1 MAINLVQ
8 PTGAQSVEINASFS
22 YGTSNVSGQLIFAS
36 IAAFGPLGGTT
47 PAGGNVQVPITEMW
61 SVVDIY
67 NVGGVV
73 TSGVNGTL
81 VLVIAGNPQYTNY
94 SIASTNLNL
103 LTRARLRASL
113 PLTPGQTFTF
123 ALTLGSTPT
132 ASVTQTET
140 FLVMKAPFSGKKG

>member
-1 MAINLVQ
+1 MPVNLVQ
-8 PTGAQSVEINASFS
+8 PTGAQGVEINASFS
-22 YGTSNVSGQLIFAS
+22 YGTTNVSGQLIFAS

-61 SVVDIY
+61 NIVDIY

-73 TSGVNGTL
+73 SSGVNGTL
-81 VLVIAGNPQYTNY
+81 VIVIAGNPQYTNF

-103 LTRARLRASL
+103 LTRARLTESL

-123 ALTLGSTPT
+123 ALQLGATPT

-140 FLVMKAPFSGKKG
+140 FMVMKAPYTG